1 MTCEGDEAEQNLV
14 MESERE
20 KILQNGSFN
29 YPHSHP
35 QTPSWSDSTLANMK
49 TPQRTHFFNRS
60 QAFLVKLFIQTSIM
74 EEETPS

>member
-29 YPHSHP
+29 YTHSLP

-49 TPQRTHFFNRS
+49 TPQRTHF
-60 QAFLVKLFIQTSIM
+60 LTGVKLSWLNYLFK
-74 EEETPS
+74 PP